1 MLKLVWGSS
10 ESGRRCELVGGGSL
24 LVPSSGVLLIRRAL
38 TFLVVTYPLP
48 SQNVKPPFDL
58 WAKIAALL
66 ELKGVGRSDVIFD
79 QETVKTVYLSL
90 GSNRGDRAQN
100 IARAIE
106 RLGERG
112 VRVTRQSSLYE
123 TEPVDARGGWF
134 VNSVVEG
141 ETDLM
146 PRQLMNALLA
156 IERSLGRRREPYTGG
171 PKDSR
176 TIDIDIL
183 VFGSSVVHAP
193 ELEIP
198 HPRMA
203 DRRFVLVPFAEIA
216 PNVEHPVLKRT
227 VARLLADTPD
237 HSRVRRLTT

>member
-1 MLKLVWGSS
+1 M
-10 ESGRRCELVGGGSL
+10 
-24 LVPSSGVLLIRRAL
+24 
-38 TFLVVTYPLP
+38 
-48 SQNVKPPFDL
+48 
-58 WAKIAALL
+58 
-66 ELKGVGRSDVIFD
+66 
-79 QETVKTVYLSL
+79 KTVYLSL
-90 GSNRGDRAQN
+90 GSNQGDRAKN

-106 RLGERG
+106 QLDESG
-112 VRVTRQSSLYE
+112 VRVMRKSSLYE

-134 VNSVVEG
+134 LNCVVEA
-141 ETDLM
+141 ETNRM

-156 IERSLGRRREPYTGG
+156 IERSLGRRREPRLEG

-183 VFGSSVVHAP
+183 IFGSSVVHAP

-203 DRRFVLVPFAEIA
+203 DRRFVLVPLAEIA

-227 VARLLADTPD
+227 VAQLLADTPD
-237 HSRVRRLTT
+237 HSRVRRFAGAISSAP